1 MSSDPAGLYARLG
14 VDPGAS
20 AEAIAAA
27 FRRKARVLHP
37 DIPGT
42 GDAAAFIRLKE
53 AYDVLADAGR
63 RAAYDRSARP
73 VETGFHTASVEVEP
87 AWRGPRFSDLPVA
100 LWVGLGGLFV
110 LATSM
115 AVVELSRLPSLPGP
129 PAQEARPVVAAVVPP
144 VRPPALSA
152 VQVPVGG
159 AVTHYVLPG
168 GGNAVVWRRDP
179 AHETFHPAGQIA
191 DFTPVRAV
199 NVVPQHGLVAILLAD
214 GSAGFIDAARLAP
227 GDRAVAERAYC
238 AFNAGAPPRNG
249 EVFTRRGQGSERLA
263 IGNRGSEPVVVK
275 LRDAAGRVAA
285 SVFLEPGGATEVSGL
300 PDGGVYRPE
309 FAFGELWSRA
319 CDGFTAGMRAQRF
332 AGYASVPG
340 LSPLVVPPNLSV
352 SPAPVDIPDQ
362 AFEQD

>member
-1 MSSDPAGLYARLG
+1 MSSDPSGLYARLG
-14 VDPGAS
+14 VDPMAS

-27 FRRKARVLHP
+27 YRRKARVLHP

-73 VETGFHTASVEVEP
+73 TATGFRAAPVEVEP
-87 AWRGPRFSDLPVA
+87 VWRGPRFSDLPVV

-110 LATSM
+110 LATGM
-115 AVVELSRLPSLPGP
+115 AVRELSRLPSP
-129 PAQEARPVVAAVVPP
+129 PSPVAEDTRPVARSVLPRA
-144 VRPPALSA
+144 RPPALSA

-179 AHETFHPAGQIA
+179 ARETFHPVGQIA

-199 NVVPQHGLVAILLAD
+199 SLVPQHGLVAILLAD
-214 GSAGFIDAARLAP
+214 GSVGFVDAARLAP
-227 GDRAVAERAYC
+227 GDRVVAERAYC

-249 EVFTRRGQGSERLA
+249 EVFARHGQGSQRLA

-285 SVFLEPGGATEVSGL
+285 SVFLEPGGATEVAGL
-300 PDGGVYRPE
+300 PDGVYRPE
-309 FAFGELWSRA
+309 YAFGELWSRT
-319 CDGFTAGMRAQRF
+319 CDSFTAGMRAQRF
-332 AGYASVPG
+332 SDYASVAG

-352 SPAPVDIPDQ
+352 APAPVDIPDQ